1 MRRGAGQSLG
11 SGEAGVGQRNCD
23 YGWDG
28 PAVGAA
34 LAAAARSV
42 PAVVELARRVAE
54 IPAPTFEEAERAADE
69 LPDRARAVDQD
80 ARSAARRDGHVTAS
94 RLPAGGASRG
104 GPARAGAAVTPPSPS
119 CR

>member
-1 MRRGAGQSLG
+1 MG

-34 LAAAARSV
+34 LAAAERSI

-54 IPAPTFEEAERAADE
+54 IPAPTRK
-69 LPDRARAVDQD
+69 PS
-80 ARSAARRDGHVTAS
+80 ARSFDAAWVVNPNRLS
-94 RLPAGGASRG
+94 RNC
-104 GPARAGAAVTPPSPS
+104 SPG
-119 CR
+119 